1 MNNNYITVTQL
12 TRYIKYKIDND
23 QNLMKIYL
31 KGEISNFKN
40 HTRGHLYFTIK
51 DENTR
56 INAIM
61 FASSAAKLKMVPQD
75 GMKVLVCGRIS
86 VYEATGSY
94 HFNYFQLFQ
103 LEFLLFFHKR
113 ILQKKFLKLACMEV
127 TIRNQFQ
134 RFRKE

>member
-31 KGEISNFKN
+31 KGEISNFKA
-40 HTRGHLYFTIK
+40 HTRGHFYFTIK

-61 FASSAAKLKMVPQD
+61 FASSAAKV
-75 GMKVLVCGRIS
+75 
-86 VYEATGSY
+86 
-94 HFNYFQLFQ
+94 
-103 LEFLLFFHKR
+103 
-113 ILQKKFLKLACMEV
+113 
-127 TIRNQFQ
+127 
-134 RFRKE
+134 